1 MVVEF
6 NLLTEIC
13 GDKLGNDTSTT
24 FTPQNIA
31 DDMIGLIKN
40 DFWTP
45 DVRILDINVKSGSL
59 LKSCY
64 NKLFN
69 SSYLAYLSDNDRR
82 KHILDDQLFGI
93 TGNAE
98 SALIASRYV
107 YGTIRPNLC
116 NIKYINNYNS
126 LVVNADRRFILNEIR
141 KDFSDMQFD
150 VIMSNPPYNKGM
162 DLDFVNLGFDFA
174 KQYAVFITP
183 AKWQTAEGDQKV
195 VSKTLNYSQ
204 FRKKIVPHMKEVVYY
219 PDCIDIFDI
228 RIYGGISYFL
238 LDKNTCE
245 DKVIKNVNA
254 SHQEFNSVESRK
266 LDASGILNNLG
277 TEINELLSSYK
288 KVKTFNTN
296 GRYQVWITDTY
307 DSSSNGSCMFRSDGK
322 TGVLCPT
329 RIIDSKNSKNT
340 VGTAK
345 LLFASDIK
353 AECESFVSWL
363 WCKFI
368 RFMILIAVDGF
379 HMGAN
384 MHYYRFVPAPPIQ
397 QTDLTANPWDHI
409 YTDKELYDYF
419 KLPQK
424 YIDVIESVI
433 KERKKLE

>member
-1 MVVEF
+1 MSIGIVIGDVTTYQQVDQYYGIVADEAKKPAWEPARQGLRALGIRIDKEADRAQVLAGAKELMDKYHVNMIAAFNAKFDKDHLPEF
-6 NLLTEIC
+6 QEDYTWI
-13 GDKLGNDTSTT
+13 
-24 FTPQNIA
+24 
-31 DDMIGLIKN
+31 
-40 DFWTP
+40 
-45 DVRILDINVKSGSL
+45 DIML
-59 LKSCY
+59 PCAYRQY
-64 NKLFN
+64 NP
-69 SSYLAYLSDNDRR
+69 YLPA
-82 KHILDDQLFGI
+82 
-93 TGNAE
+93 
-98 SALIASRYV
+98 
-107 YGTIRPNLC
+107 
-116 NIKYINNYNS
+116 YINTYKTGK
-126 LVVNADRRFILNEIR
+126 V
-141 KDFSDMQFD
+141 FSG
-150 VIMSNPPYNKGM
+150 Y
-162 DLDFVNLGFDFA
+162 
-174 KQYAVFITP
+174 
-183 AKWQTAEGDQKV
+183 KV

-307 DSSSNGSCMFRSDGK
+307 DSFSNGSCMFRSDGK

-379 HMGAN
+379 HIGAN

-433 KERKKLE
+433 KERKKLEQ